1 MEVEDTVSIACIN
14 FKTTWGDKA
23 ANLRHM
29 KSIAR
34 EAAGQGNDIIV
45 FPELALTGY
54 ECGEDVGPG
63 KHSCGMHR
71 EHAETIPGPSS
82 LELAA
87 LNDLASP
94 EQLAALLTRDTFHGP
109 SPVPVTA
116 AQGALVIGGR
126 TVPLTH
132 ERDPRAI
139 PWATAGARLVI
150 EATGTLTDDRSAE
163 AHLGSTVE
171 QVILSSN
178 AADIDMTVC
187 MGVNEGEIRPG
198 HKLLSAASCTTNCL
212 AVAATALERE
222 FSIRRAL
229 LNTVHCYNN
238 NQSLVDAP
246 HADPRRARAAAVNM
260 IPTTTGASSAIGRV
274 MPELGEKLDG
284 FAVRVPAAQVSLID
298 LVVDLDGATDVAG
311 VNDVFRRAA
320 AGDMARVLAVNEEP
334 LVSTDFIG
342 DPHSAIVDLT
352 LTQTAGGGL
361 FRVVCWYDNEAG
373 YAARLGDLAEHLAA
387 MTS

>member
-1 MEVEDTVSIACIN
+1 LLRVHFDVSLPIAIN
-14 FKTTWGDKA
+14 GVG
-23 ANLRHM
+23 RVG
-29 KSIAR
+29 R
-34 EAAGQGNDIIV
+34 
-45 FPELALTGY
+45 ALIRRL
-54 ECGEDVGPG
+54 
-63 KHSCGMHR
+63 S
-71 EHAETIPGPSS
+71 EHPS
-82 LELAA
+82 LELVA
-87 LNDLASP
+87 LNDLASA

-109 SPVPVTA
+109 SPVPVA
-116 AQGALVIGGR
+116 AAAGALVIAGR

-132 ERDPRAI
+132 ERDPRTI
-139 PWATAGARLVI
+139 PWGDAGARLVI
-150 EATGTLTDDRSAE
+150 EATGTLTANRSAE

-171 QVILSSN
+171 RVILSSN
-178 AADIDMTVC
+178 SADTDLTVC
-187 MGVNEGEIRPG
+187 MGVNQDELRAQ

-212 AVAATALERE
+212 AVAATALKRE

-246 HADPRRARAAAVNM
+246 HADPRRARAATVNM

-298 LVVDLDGATDVAG
+298 LVVDLEGAADVSA
-311 VNDVFRRAA
+311 VNDAFRRAA
-320 AGDMARVLAVNEEP
+320 KGDLASVLAINEEP

-342 DPHSAIVDLT
+342 DPHSAIVDLS

-373 YAARLGDLAEHLAA
+373 YAARLGDLAEHLDSLS
-387 MTS
+387 T